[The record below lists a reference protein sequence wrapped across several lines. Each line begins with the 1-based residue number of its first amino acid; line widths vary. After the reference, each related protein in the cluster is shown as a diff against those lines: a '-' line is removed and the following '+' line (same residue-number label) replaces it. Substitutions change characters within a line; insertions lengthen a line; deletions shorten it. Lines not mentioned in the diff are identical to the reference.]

1 MALPFFNAIYCLL
14 CQFMISHLKT
24 KICWLIPINSMEGI
38 FELVIL
44 SLFANCVQI
53 ILVLHDITIKFGTWK
68 WRIQD
73 IFSKQSYNN
82 NGNWTEW
89 SAIWAKIIRVI
100 WNHKYDFRPKLH
112 CTRFNYH
119 FITTIFKSPKYRTR
133 SVQIFY
139 WCSTELVWNY
149 IHLFFFWGGGGNKSF
164 RNKGCKICHM
174 ILFVFHFPA
183 IRLVTLYKPWN
194 VIRCFVF
201 SVASSLAGKMIHLK
215 QKILR
220 FVNKSHQ
227 LEPTRLQGPPVISKW
242 V

>member
-1 MALPFFNAIYCLL
+1 MALPFLNAIYCLL

-119 FITTIFKSPKYRTR
+119 FITSILKSPKYRTR

-149 IHLFFFWGGGGNKSF
+149 IHLFFFWGGGETRVLETKVAKFATWYSLSF
-164 RNKGCKICHM
+164 IFLQLDWLLYTSLEM
-174 ILFVFHFPA
+174 WFVV
-183 IRLVTLYKPWN
+183 L
-194 VIRCFVF
+194 F
-201 SVASSLAGKMIHLK
+201 SV
-215 QKILR
+215 
-220 FVNKSHQ
+220 
-227 LEPTRLQGPPVISKW
+227 
-242 V
+242 

>member
-1 MALPFFNAIYCLL
+1 MALPFLNAIYCLL

-24 KICWLIPINSMEGI
+24 KICWLIPINSMERI

-68 WRIQD
+68 WRVQD

-119 FITTIFKSPKYRTR
+119 FITSILKSPKYRTR

-149 IHLFFFWGGGGNKSF
+149 IHLFFFWGGGETRVLETKVAKFATWYSLSF
-164 RNKGCKICHM
+164 IFLQLDWLLYTSLEM
-174 ILFVFHFPA
+174 WFVV
-183 IRLVTLYKPWN
+183 L
-194 VIRCFVF
+194 F
-201 SVASSLAGKMIHLK
+201 SV
-215 QKILR
+215 
-220 FVNKSHQ
+220 
-227 LEPTRLQGPPVISKW
+227 
-242 V
+242 

>member
-1 MALPFFNAIYCLL
+1 MALPFLNAIYCLL

-24 KICWLIPINSMEGI
+24 KICWLIPINSMERI

-119 FITTIFKSPKYRTR
+119 FITSILKSPKYRTR

-149 IHLFFFWGGGGNKSF
+149 IHLFFFLGGGETRVLETKVAKFATWYSLSF
-164 RNKGCKICHM
+164 IFLQLDWLLYTSLEM
-174 ILFVFHFPA
+174 WFVV
-183 IRLVTLYKPWN
+183 L
-194 VIRCFVF
+194 F
-201 SVASSLAGKMIHLK
+201 SV
-215 QKILR
+215 
-220 FVNKSHQ
+220 
-227 LEPTRLQGPPVISKW
+227 
-242 V
+242 

>member
-1 MALPFFNAIYCLL
+1 MALPFLNAIYCLL

-24 KICWLIPINSMEGI
+24 KICWLIPINSMERI

-119 FITTIFKSPKYRTR
+119 FITSILKSPKYRTR

-149 IHLFFFWGGGGNKSF
+149 IHLFFFLGGGGGTRVLETKVAKFATWYSLSF
-164 RNKGCKICHM
+164 IFLQLDWLLYTSLEM
-174 ILFVFHFPA
+174 WFVV
-183 IRLVTLYKPWN
+183 L
-194 VIRCFVF
+194 F
-201 SVASSLAGKMIHLK
+201 SV
-215 QKILR
+215 
-220 FVNKSHQ
+220 
-227 LEPTRLQGPPVISKW
+227 
-242 V
+242 

>member
-119 FITTIFKSPKYRTR
+119 FITSILKSPKYRTR

-149 IHLFFFWGGGGNKSF
+149 IHLFFFLGGGG
-164 RNKGCKICHM
+164 
-174 ILFVFHFPA
+174 
-183 IRLVTLYKPWN
+183 
-194 VIRCFVF
+194 
-201 SVASSLAGKMIHLK
+201 GK
-215 QKILR
+215 QE
-220 FVNKSHQ
+220 F
-227 LEPTRLQGPPVISKW
+227 
-242 V
+242 

>member
-1 MALPFFNAIYCLL
+1 MALPFLNAIYCLL

-24 KICWLIPINSMEGI
+24 KICWLIPINSMERI

-119 FITTIFKSPKYRTR
+119 FITSILKSPKYRTR

-149 IHLFFFWGGGGNKSF
+149 IHLFFFGGGGETRVLETKVAKFATWYSLSF
-164 RNKGCKICHM
+164 IFLQLDWLLYTSLEM
-174 ILFVFHFPA
+174 WFVV
-183 IRLVTLYKPWN
+183 L
-194 VIRCFVF
+194 F
-201 SVASSLAGKMIHLK
+201 SV
-215 QKILR
+215 
-220 FVNKSHQ
+220 
-227 LEPTRLQGPPVISKW
+227 
-242 V
+242 

>member
-1 MALPFFNAIYCLL
+1 MALPFLNAIYCLL

-24 KICWLIPINSMEGI
+24 KICWLIPINSMERI

-119 FITTIFKSPKYRTR
+119 FITSILKSPKYRTR

-149 IHLFFFWGGGGNKSF
+149 IHLFFFGGGGTRVLETKVAKFATWYSLSF
-164 RNKGCKICHM
+164 IFLQLDWLLYTSLEM
-174 ILFVFHFPA
+174 WFVV
-183 IRLVTLYKPWN
+183 L
-194 VIRCFVF
+194 F
-201 SVASSLAGKMIHLK
+201 SV
-215 QKILR
+215 
-220 FVNKSHQ
+220 
-227 LEPTRLQGPPVISKW
+227 
-242 V
+242 

>member
-1 MALPFFNAIYCLL
+1 MALPFLNAIYCLL

-24 KICWLIPINSMEGI
+24 KICWLIPINSMERI

-119 FITTIFKSPKYRTR
+119 FITSILKSPKYRTR

-149 IHLFFFWGGGGNKSF
+149 IHLFFFWGGGETRVLETKVAKFATWYSLSF
-164 RNKGCKICHM
+164 IFLQLDWLLYTSLEM
-174 ILFVFHFPA
+174 WFVV
-183 IRLVTLYKPWN
+183 L
-194 VIRCFVF
+194 F
-201 SVASSLAGKMIHLK
+201 SV
-215 QKILR
+215 
-220 FVNKSHQ
+220 
-227 LEPTRLQGPPVISKW
+227 
-242 V
+242 

>member
-1 MALPFFNAIYCLL
+1 MALPFLNARYCLL

-24 KICWLIPINSMEGI
+24 KICWLIPINSMERI

-119 FITTIFKSPKYRTR
+119 FITSILKSPKYRTR

-149 IHLFFFWGGGGNKSF
+149 IHLFFFWGGGGTRVLETKVAKFATWYSLSF
-164 RNKGCKICHM
+164 IFLQLDWLLYTSLEM
-174 ILFVFHFPA
+174 WFVV
-183 IRLVTLYKPWN
+183 L
-194 VIRCFVF
+194 F
-201 SVASSLAGKMIHLK
+201 SV
-215 QKILR
+215 
-220 FVNKSHQ
+220 
-227 LEPTRLQGPPVISKW
+227 
-242 V
+242 